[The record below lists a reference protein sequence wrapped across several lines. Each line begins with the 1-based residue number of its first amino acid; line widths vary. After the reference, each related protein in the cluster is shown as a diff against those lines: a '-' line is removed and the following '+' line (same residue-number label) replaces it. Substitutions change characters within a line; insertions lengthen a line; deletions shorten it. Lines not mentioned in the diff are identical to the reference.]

1 MSSLLMDDHPVV
13 VSPRLAV
20 VLGLE
25 AAVFMQQVHYWV
37 RKNKGAPVYNTIA
50 QWHEQLPFM
59 SVRSIE
65 RMIKSLKEKEVL
77 LVTLVA
83 NSGNSFVKTNYYNIN
98 YDALDLM
105 CELHDHAN
113 ACPETAKMADGDRQN
128 GGTETAKM
136 AELYI
141 TETTTE
147 TTRDGYSAGAEK
159 PKTKKT
165 GATPNKGSR
174 IPEDWVLTKVLGEW
188 AMNEKPSW
196 SIDDVRKQAESFKDY
211 WTARAGAAAL
221 KCDWDA
227 TWRSW
232 VRKSNDMP
240 ANSVVPKSG
249 GYVVN
254 KSQAI
259 EDANKRTLEEM
270 KRKYGR

>member
-1 MSSLLMDDHPVV
+1 MSKLLMDDNPVV
-13 VSPRLAV
+13 VSPKLAT

-37 RKNKGAPVYNTIA
+37 NKNRGESVYNTIA

-65 RMIKSLKEKEVL
+65 RMIKNLKEKGVL
-77 LVTLVA
+77 TVTLVA

-136 AELYI
+136 AEHYI

-147 TTRDGYSAGAEK
+147 TTQRVNARTAPHTPVSEK
-159 PKTKKT
+159 PIDLLIAEGVDAQVADDFLKVRIAKKSPLTRTALAGIASEAKKAGLTVAQAVQISAQNGWAGFKASWQWRDDCASPAAKPQSRHT
-165 GATPNKGSR
+165 G
-174 IPEDWVLTKVLGEW
+174 L
-188 AMNEKPSW
+188 NEK
-196 SIDDVRKQAESFKDY
+196 DY
-211 WTARAGAAAL
+211 TAG
-221 KCDWDA
+221 
-227 TWRSW
+227 
-232 VRKSNDMP
+232 
-240 ANSVVPKSG
+240 
-249 GYVVN
+249 
-254 KSQAI
+254 I
-259 EDANKRTLEEM
+259 DAN
-270 KRKYGR
+270 GRLM